1 MHSFLQD
8 LRYALRQLRKS
19 PGFAIT
25 AVLTLAVGIGA
36 NAGIF
41 SMMDAV
47 VLRPL
52 AVPEMNQ
59 VVTIYAWQAHND
71 ESGVTLADFAD
82 WQRQSR
88 SFEELAVREPADM
101 SLTGAGDAAHISAD
115 LTTPA
120 FFSVLRTNAFLG
132 RVFTHSETERGRNDV
147 AVLGYAFW
155 RDHFASDAGV
165 VGRTIELDQH
175 AYTVIGVLPKAMQYP
190 STVDLFLPLAPTDA
204 QLADRRARD
213 YLVLGRLRSGVTAK
227 QAQSELNTIAK
238 RLEQQYPATNKG
250 WSVRVTPLLKDINGD
265 LTPLYMKLVQAAT
278 LFVLLVV
285 CANVANLQFARGIA
299 RRPEIAMRTAL
310 GARRTRLMRQL
321 LTESMLLGLIG
332 AAFGLIYAQVYL
344 RLTEITMPEKVARY
358 MAGWSNISLNGR
370 SIALSVLLAIAA
382 GVAAGL
388 SPALEALRV
397 NLADQL
403 KSGSRSVAGGRGR
416 WLRNTFAVAQ
426 IALAVALV
434 VGAALMA
441 KGMAAMLHVTDKYD
455 PAHMLVFGVH
465 LPQARYSTAQKQA
478 TWYNESLAKLQAL
491 PGVVHAEMT
500 STLPSSDDGWLDDFQ
515 IENRPVAPGQYQAA
529 LRLPVSAGY
538 FGAFRIPLIAGRE
551 FAPGDNLG
559 ATPVAVVSRQFVVD
573 YFPGQD
579 PMGKR
584 IRMGS
589 GADQTPWLTIVGVV
603 GDTDYFMFR
612 RGRPGAIY
620 MNVAQV
626 PPTDAMY
633 SIVAKGDPLAMAPA
647 VRRSLAALDPALP
660 LDDVEGYAK
669 FMNEKLTGL
678 VYVAVL
684 LGVNALIALVLA
696 AIGIFGVMANLVGER
711 TREIGV
717 RLAMGARRQDV
728 LRMIL
733 RRAAIL
739 TSTGLGIGLL
749 LAGALANGVANLIYG
764 VSPNDPAVFAS
775 IPVAIA
781 AIALFSSWIPARRA
795 ATVDPIVA
803 LRED

>member
-101 SLTGAGDAAHISAD
+101 SLTGAGDAAHVSAD
-115 LTTPA
+115 FTTPT

-155 RDHFASDAGV
+155 RDHFAGDAGV

-344 RLTEITMPEKVARY
+344 HLTEITMPEKVARY

-478 TWYNESLAKLQAL
+478 AWYNESLAKLQAL
-491 PGVVHAEMT
+491 PGVEHAEIT

-559 ATPVAVVSRQFVVD
+559 ATPVAVVSRQFVAD